1 MRILCLSLLLLG
13 AAVSA
18 FRVKSASPSAVKV
31 KQGNSFKVI
40 CTTDNWYEVS
50 KSINVTYISCLSH
63 FSRCHVQLT
72 DFYMF
77 SVKMD

>member
-50 KSINVTYISCLSH
+50 KSINVTYISH

>member
-13 AAVSA
+13 ASVSA
-18 FRVKSASPSAVKV
+18 FRVKSANPSAVKV

-40 CTTDNWYEVS
+40 CTTDNWYEVR
-50 KSINVTYISCLSH
+50 KRQRNLMCFLT
-63 FSRCHVQLT
+63 FFRCHVQLT

>member
-13 AAVSA
+13 ASVSA
-18 FRVKSASPSAVKV
+18 FRVKSASPSSVKV

-40 CTTDNWYEVS
+40 CTTDNWYEVR
-50 KSINVTYISCLSH
+50 KRQRNFMCFLT
-63 FSRCHVQLT
+63 FFRCHVQLT

>member
-13 AAVSA
+13 ASVSA
-18 FRVKSASPSAVKV
+18 FRVKSANPSSVKV

-40 CTTDNWYEVS
+40 CTTDNWYEVR
-50 KSINVTYISCLSH
+50 KTVLSY
-63 FSRCHVQLT
+63 FFRCHVST

>member
-13 AAVSA
+13 ASVSA
-18 FRVKSASPSAVKV
+18 FRVKSASPSSVKV

-40 CTTDNWYEVS
+40 CTTDNWYEVR
-50 KSINVTYISCLSH
+50 KTVFFFLLLSCS
-63 FSRCHVQLT
+63 VLT